1 MKTPNDPRHQS
12 RILALQKLFADDFM
26 ELKREELN
34 LESLKELDEIERY
47 DTDLYTKL
55 IDGVTQN
62 RNEIDAFITKYA
74 PAWPIESI
82 KKVDLELLR
91 MAIYEGFIGKLTPP
105 KVAIDEAIELAK
117 LFGGNTSDKFVN
129 GVLGAIFENMKKENG
144 N

>member
-26 ELKREELN
+26 VLKREDLD
-34 LESLKELDEIERY
+34 LESLKELDEIDRY
-47 DTDLYTKL
+47 DTDLYTKIL
-55 IDGVTQN
+55 EGVTQN

-74 PAWPIESI
+74 PAWPLDSI

-91 MAIYEGFIGKLTPP
+91 MAIYEGFVGKLTPP